1 MSLSS
6 SAYEREEQP
15 NASRVYDYLLGGS
28 HNFEADRQAAEQ
40 LCALYPDAPLSARV
54 NRYFLRRVVNYLHQQ
69 GIDQFLD
76 GGSGLPT
83 LGSVHEVLH
92 RHNPNARV
100 VYVDSD
106 PVAVK
111 LSHMVIEN
119 DQAGDRVAAIQA
131 DVAQPKTLL
140 DHPDVLRLIDFNRPV
155 AALFFAVFQFIVDDD
170 ALARMLQSFYDVLAP
185 GSYIAL
191 SHPTVDGVS
200 NKEAVESLQNLYV
213 RTVRP
218 VTLRNRLQIAG
229 IFEGYDLVDPG
240 MVFIPLWRPAESS
253 DPWLDQPERS
263 LCLGG
268 VGRKPS

>member
-1 MSLSS
+1 M
-6 SAYEREEQP
+6 
-15 NASRVYDYLLGGS
+15 
-28 HNFEADRQAAEQ
+28 
-40 LCALYPDAPLSARV
+40 
-54 NRYFLRRVVNYLHQQ
+54 
-69 GIDQFLD
+69 
-76 GGSGLPT
+76 
-83 LGSVHEVLH
+83 
-92 RHNPNARV
+92 
-100 VYVDSD
+100 
-106 PVAVK
+106 AVK

-191 SHPTVDGVS
+191 SHPTVDGIS